1 MTPPPA
7 RVPPV
12 DAAEL
17 PRLVRLAWPVVVGQL
32 GIVAMG
38 AVDVAMVGALSKD
51 ALAAVGIGHIF
62 SFGLLIPGLG
72 LLSGLDPLFSQRW
85 GAGDQKGL
93 GRVLGQ
99 GLVLATWVAVPLT
112 LLHLL
117 AEPLLVALDQPPEVV
132 PIATAYC
139 RAVAVGVLPGLL
151 YQALARFLQGQGE
164 MKLPMHAVL
173 VGNVVNV
180 LANAALVFG
189 VEVGG
194 RTVVPALGAVG
205 CGVATAGVRWAMFLS
220 LVLLARDHLRTAA
233 WPRLADAMSLA
244 GQAALLRVGGPVGLQ
259 VALEVWAFNATG
271 LMMGMLGSVP
281 VAAHAVAMNLIS
293 ITFMIPHGIGAAAS
307 TRVGNLIGA
316 QLGWRR
322 AAWLAVGAGVAW
334 MALTSVLLALL
345 PEPLARIYTRE
356 AEVVALAAAL
366 LPVAAAFQLFD
377 GVQVVIF
384 GVLRGAGDT
393 RLPALVN
400 LVGYWVCGLPLAY
413 WLGVHHG
420 WGPRWV
426 WGGLVVGLAVVAV
439 SLLVR
444 LRWVMRRGAPD
455 LALHDAR

>member
-1 MTPPPA
+1 MTPRST
-7 RVPPV
+7 RVPPA
-12 DAAEL
+12 DAGEL
-17 PRLVRLAWPVVVGQL
+17 PRLLRLAWPVVVGQL

-38 AVDVAMVGALSKD
+38 AVDVAMVGALSKG

-85 GAGDQKGL
+85 GAGDRSGL
-93 GRVLGQ
+93 GRVLAQ
-99 GLVLATWVAVPLT
+99 GLVLATWAAIPLT
-112 LLHLL
+112 LLHLF
-117 AEPLLVALDQPPEVV
+117 AGPLLVALNQPPDVV

-139 RAVAVGVLPGLL
+139 HAVAVGVLPGLL

-164 MKLPMHAVL
+164 MKLPMQAVL
-173 VGNVVNV
+173 VGNAVNV
-180 LANAALVFG
+180 VANAALVFG
-189 VEVGG
+189 VEAGG
-194 RTVVPALGAVG
+194 RLVVPAMGAVG

-220 LVLLARDHLRTAA
+220 LVLLAKGHLRSAA
-233 WPRLADAMSLA
+233 WPRIWEAISPA
-244 GQAALLRVGGPVGLQ
+244 GQAALLRIGGPVGLQ

-316 QLGWRR
+316 QLTWRKS
-322 AAWLAVGAGVAW
+322 AWLAVGTGAAW
-334 MALTSVLLALL
+334 MTLTSVLLAVV
-345 PEPLARIYTRE
+345 PEHLALVYTRE
-356 AEVVALAAAL
+356 AEVVALAALL

-377 GVQVVIF
+377 GVQVVVF

-400 LVGYWVCGLPLAY
+400 LVGYWICGLPLAY

-426 WGGLVVGLAVVAV
+426 WGGLVVGLFVVAV

-444 LRWVMRRGAPD
+444 LRWLMREGAPSQRLNGD
-455 LALHDAR
+455 P